1 MPFTPFMWLSEVFC
15 FSAQLVCLLKLRR
28 PASLRVLMLI
38 LCAGNVLSVL
48 TRGNALLYWD
58 QIWLCRIL
66 AVLAFLWA
74 VADVV
79 SLPHKPLPALRLPVL
94 GAIALAVPCW
104 PLRPQNGPAEM
115 EAYRFAGL
123 CLAVFV
129 LVLHLVL
136 SYLSSRRLE
145 SLAVRLLACLGAE
158 TAVSAATLLYR
169 CPTQWQML
177 VWWAAIAFLAWG
189 AVKAG
194 DRQDQEATLRLA
206 LGARV

>member
-1 MPFTPFMWLSEVFC
+1 MSFTPFMWLSEAFC
-15 FSAQLVCLLKLRR
+15 FSAQLICLLKLRR
-28 PASLRVLMLI
+28 PASLRALMVI

-58 QIWLCRIL
+58 QLWLCRIL
-66 AVLAFLWA
+66 AILAFLWA

-104 PLRPQNGPAEM
+104 PLRPENGPAEM

-129 LVLHLVL
+129 LVLHLAL
-136 SYLSSRRLE
+136 GYFAGSRRLE
-145 SLAVRLLACLGAE
+145 GLAVRLLACLGAE

-169 CPTQWQML
+169 WPTQWQML
-177 VWWAAIAFLAWG
+177 VWWTAIAFLAWS

-194 DRQDQEATLRLA
+194 DKQEVGLRLA